1 MCVTFRLIG
10 AVTSRTGPE
19 GRRKPMAQDMKHL
32 LIETNP
38 EYRELASKHHTLD
51 DRLHE
56 LEAKHYLSD
65 SEQFEEISLKKR
77 KLQVKDR
84 MESIL
89 REHRAPSTTHGLS
102 A

>member
-1 MCVTFRLIG
+1 
-10 AVTSRTGPE
+10 
-19 GRRKPMAQDMKHL
+19 MAQDLKHL
-32 LIETNP
+32 LIETNE

-77 KLQVKDR
+77 KLHIKDR

-89 REHRAPSTTHGLS
+89 RQHNVPSSTHGLS

>member
-1 MCVTFRLIG
+1 
-10 AVTSRTGPE
+10 
-19 GRRKPMAQDMKHL
+19 MAEDLKTL
-32 LIETNP
+32 LIETND
-38 EYRELASKHHTLD
+38 EYRELASKHHSLD

-65 SEQFEEISLKKR
+65 AEQFEEVSLKKR

-84 MESIL
+84 MELIL
-89 REHRAPSTTHGLS
+89 REYQSGHVIPGLS

>member
-1 MCVTFRLIG
+1 
-10 AVTSRTGPE
+10 
-19 GRRKPMAQDMKHL
+19 MAEDLKHL

-38 EYRELASKHHTLD
+38 EFRELASKHHSLD

-65 SEQFEEISLKKR
+65 AEQFEEINIKKR
-77 KLQVKDR
+77 KLHLKDQ
-84 MESIL
+84 MEMML
-89 REHRAPSTTHGLS
+89 RNYRSGPRSHSNGNGLS

>member
-1 MCVTFRLIG
+1 
-10 AVTSRTGPE
+10 
-19 GRRKPMAQDMKHL
+19 MAEDLKHHL
-32 LIETNP
+32 LETNS
-38 EYRELASKHHTLD
+38 EYRELASKHHSLD

-65 SEQFEEISLKKR
+65 DEQFEEVSLKKR
-77 KLQVKDR
+77 KLHLKDR

-89 REHRAPSTTHGLS
+89 RQHRTSVTANSSRVS

>member
-1 MCVTFRLIG
+1 
-10 AVTSRTGPE
+10 
-19 GRRKPMAQDMKHL
+19 MAEDLKYQL
-32 LIETNP
+32 LETNP
-38 EYRELASKHHTLD
+38 EYRELASKHHSLD

-56 LEAKHYLSD
+56 LEAKHYLSHE
-65 SEQFEEISLKKR
+65 EQFEEVSLKKR

-89 REHRAPSTTHGLS
+89 REHRTSVTTNTSGVS